1 MTLSLFNLCL
11 VFFFACLFYFGILS
25 AGRLDVQDYVQKYF
39 EARVA
44 VMGFKCRQMQLQGEV
59 ENLSQAAKQR
69 DEVRNYVCL

>member
-1 MTLSLFNLCL
+1 MCL
-11 VFFFACLFYFGILS
+11 FFFACLFCFGNLS
-25 AGRLDVQDYVQKYF
+25 AGRLEVQDYVQKYF

-69 DEVRNYVCL
+69 DEVRNYVSL